1 MKNPHK
7 MIIYLKLANFKS
19 INEEITLNFNTAS
32 IGEHSTS
39 NVIDNGKKT
48 LLKSILLYGHNA
60 SGKSKILEGLV
71 FMRWFIINSATER
84 QGNEEIGT
92 EPFELLESSS
102 KKPSFFEVSFFIG
115 KRRYR
120 YGFEAD
126 KEKVYREWLLEARI
140 TKEYPVFLRIG
151 QDIEIDLKRFENAEG
166 LEKRTRKNALFISVA
181 SQWNVEKAE
190 QINEWFE
197 SIYTVHGLADENYR
211 KFTIELLKNKKYT
224 ELINGF
230 IQKADLG
237 INRVD
242 VVDIPIKLEDV
253 IKKVPEELKD
263 TFKEKFKERSQTA
276 IFTIH
281 NKYNDEDEIIGR
293 VPFLLDES
301 ESEGTKKY
309 FNLIGLFV
317 DAINNGKL
325 VVIDEFDA
333 RLHTLLSKTIL
344 KLFNSENIK
353 KTAQLLLASHDTALL
368 DRKLLRRDQ
377 IYFIEKDTKGATKA
391 TSLVEYKVR
400 KDTPYNKNYLE
411 GRYGGIP
418 FIGDLEN
425 LFANE

>member
-1 MKNPHK
+1 MKKSHK
-7 MIIYLKLANFKS
+7 MIIYFKISNFKS
-19 INEEITLNFNTAS
+19 INDEVTLNFNTAS
-32 IGEHSTS
+32 IGEHANS

-60 SGKSKILEGLV
+60 SGKSKILQGLV

-84 QGNEEIGT
+84 QGNEEINT
-92 EPFELLESSS
+92 EPFELRESSS

-115 KRRYR
+115 KKRYR

-126 KEKVYREWLLEARI
+126 KKKVHREWLLEAKA

-151 QDIEIDLKRFENAEG
+151 QEIEIDLKRFKNGEG

-190 QINEWFE
+190 QINKWFK
-197 SIYTVHGLADENYR
+197 SIYTIHGLADENYR

-237 INRVD
+237 INRIEI
-242 VVDIPIKLEDV
+242 VDIPIKLEDV
-253 IKKVPEELKD
+253 IKKVPKELED
-263 TFKEKFKERSQTA
+263 TFKEKFKEHTQTA
-276 IFTIH
+276 IFTVH
-281 NKYNDEDEIIGR
+281 DKYNDKDEITGK

-325 VVIDEFDA
+325 VIIDEFDA

-344 KLFNSENIK
+344 KLFNSEKIENN
-353 KTAQLLLASHDTALL
+353 AQLLVASHDTALL

-377 IYFIEKDTKGATKA
+377 IYFIEKDKRGATKA
-391 TSLVEYKVR
+391 TSLVEFKVR
-400 KDTPYNKNYLE
+400 KDTPYHKNYLE
-411 GRYGGIP
+411 GRYGAIP

-425 LFANE
+425 LLSNE